1 MLELN
6 KMVSEILAASV
17 INIKPINS
25 KKASPS
31 IWSEGR
37 LLINRLIGFENHI
50 IIEIEIITAAIIIKR
65 A

>member
-1 MLELN
+1 MLEPN
-6 KMVSEILAASV
+6 KTVSEILAASV

-25 KKASPS
+25 KKASLS

-37 LLINRLIGFENHI
+37 LFINRLIGFENHI